1 MVTANA
7 TSQAASTG
15 AAVSISHLHHA
26 FTLGKRT
33 VPVLEN
39 ISLQLRPGES
49 VALLGPSGC
58 GKSTLLRL
66 PGGAGTAAIPRLLAG
81 LEPQQA
87 GQIQIDEAAMGG
99 PGPERI
105 LVFQDPTLY
114 PWLTVRQNVL
124 LGPQAQGKK
133 GLEPKA
139 DALIARMGL
148 QAFSEALPR
157 QLSGGMAQRAALARA
172 LLNEPRLLLL
182 DEPLGKLDSLT
193 RISMQ
198 RELIALWQQQGY
210 TSLLV
215 THDIE
220 EALLL
225 CDRVLIMSPRPGRI
239 IAEFALPLAYPRH
252 RDNPLLLQHRQ
263 DILRILGQGEDW

>member
-1 MVTANA
+1 MVA
-7 TSQAASTG
+7 TAASQNSARVG
-15 AAVSISHLHHA
+15 AGIEIHHLHHA
-26 FTLGKRT
+26 FSLGRET

-39 ISLQLRPGES
+39 ISLRLRPGES

-66 PGGAGTAAIPRLLAG
+66 LAG
-81 LEPQQA
+81 LEPMQG
-87 GQIQIDEAAMGG
+87 GQIRIDDAPMGG
-99 PGPERI
+99 PGPDRI

-133 GLEPKA
+133 GREAQA
-139 DALIARMGL
+139 DALITRIGL
-148 QAFSEALPR
+148 QGFSQAWPR

-193 RISMQ
+193 RIGMQ
-198 RELIALWQQQGY
+198 RELITLWQQQGY
-210 TSLLV
+210 TSRLV
-215 THDIE
+215 
-220 EALLL
+220 
-225 CDRVLIMSPRPGRI
+225 
-239 IAEFALPLAYPRH
+239 
-252 RDNPLLLQHRQ
+252 
-263 DILRILGQGEDW
+263 

>member
-26 FTLGKRT
+26 FSLGKQT

-58 GKSTLLRL
+58 GKSTLL
-66 PGGAGTAAIPRLLAG
+66 RLLAG

-133 GLEPKA
+133 GLVPKA
-139 DALIARMGL
+139 DALISRMGL
-148 QAFSEALPR
+148 QAFSEAWAR

-239 IAEFALPLAYPRH
+239 IAEFALPLTYPRH

>member
-1 MVTANA
+1 MVTATPDSPA
-7 TSQAASTG
+7 KARG

-26 FTLGKRT
+26 FTLGKQT

-66 PGGAGTAAIPRLLAG
+66 LAG
-81 LEPQQA
+81 LEAPQS
-87 GQIQIDEAAMGG
+87 GQMQIDGAAPGA

-133 GLEPKA
+133 GLEAKA
-139 DALIARMGL
+139 DALIDRIGL
-148 QAFSEALPR
+148 QAFSEAWPR

-225 CDRVLIMSPRPGRI
+225 CERVLVMSPRPGRI
-239 IAEFALPLAYPRH
+239 IAEFALPLDFPRH
-252 RDNPLLLQHRQ
+252 RDNPQLLQHRQ
-263 DILRILGQGEDW
+263 DILRILGQEEDW